1 MKQVFKILIIS
12 AFVVFIVNC
21 KSTVIDVNW
30 RSLIKGDWAENNE
43 DNISFTISDSTII
56 YFDSDYQYNYKVEDN
71 KNLKILDSSKIV
83 LEFNILKI
91 SRDSLHIKSLNE
103 GNKDIIYKYCR
114 RK

>member
-1 MKQVFKILIIS
+1 MKKVFKILIV
-12 AFVVFIVNC
+12 FTFIVFVFNC

-30 RSLIKGDWAENNE
+30 RGLIKGDWAENKE
-43 DNISFTISDSTII
+43 DNISFSIYDSTII
-56 YFDSDYQYNYKVEDN
+56 YFDSDYQYNYKVDDN

-83 LEFNILKI
+83 LEFKILKI

-103 GNKDIIYKYCR
+103 GNKDIIYKYYK